1 MASQTTTVKQL
12 TASQLG
18 AVSAGGLPQVGEARA
33 KLLGKLGIGTLF
45 DILYYLP
52 RRYEDRRIKQAGEWK
67 PGETVTASGIITRT
81 ETTATRRGLSVV
93 RAEIRTGSGPL
104 TALWFNQP
112 FVTRSLRRGLP
123 VTVTGRID
131 GGLFGNEIAVAD
143 YEIGNPVNAVH
154 VGRIVPFYSATEDL
168 SQRTLRRLM
177 HKLVKQY
184 ACWAKD
190 LLPPQVAMD
199 LHLPPLAES
208 LLQVHFPGDFEALA
222 KARERLA
229 FEELFLF
236 QLGLGM
242 VQGTI
247 QHRGVG
253 RRPQSELAEAFIG
266 GLPFSLTPAQQR
278 VLGEIRSDLAAPRRM
293 YRLVQGD
300 VGCGKTV
307 VALYAL
313 LYAVASGYQGALMAP
328 TEVLAEQHYLGLKS
342 SAERLEVR
350 VAVLTGGGARRQ
362 REESLEA
369 LRNGQID
376 IVVGTHALLEEG
388 VVFDRLGLIVI
399 DEQHRFG
406 VRQRDLLQ
414 SKAPQADVLVMT
426 ATPIPRSLT
435 LTLYGD
441 LDLSVIDQLPPGRQG
456 VKTYFL
462 PVQEKQRAY
471 KFLRQELQAGRQAY
485 VVCPLIEESEKLDVE
500 AAANRASELQEEFPE
515 YSIGLL
521 HGRMKMEDKARVMG
535 EFRAGDINL
544 LVATTVIEV
553 GVDVAN
559 ASLMIVEGVERFGLS
574 QLHQLRGRVGR
585 GKAAGYC
592 ILIGNPNTDEARDR
606 VRTLVKHQ
614 DGFKVAE
621 QDLAIRGPGELMGVR
636 QHGLSDF
643 RVVDILKDAY
653 LMEKSRSYA
662 ARYLKHVNDIG
673 DISPEDMCP
682 HTLMQEIRFRFPS
695 LIYGLKF

>member
-1 MASQTTTVKQL
+1 MSRGTATVKQL
-12 TASQLG
+12 TACQLG
-18 AVSAGGLPQVGEARA
+18 AVPAGNLPQVGEARA

-45 DILYYLP
+45 DVLYYLP
-52 RRYEDRRIKQAGEWK
+52 RRYEDRRLNQSGELK
-67 PGETVTASGIITRT
+67 PGENATVWGIITRT

-93 RAEIRTGSGPL
+93 RAEIRTGGGPL

-112 FVTRSLRRGLP
+112 FLTRSLRRGLP

-131 GGLFGNEIAVAD
+131 GGLFGNEITVAD
-143 YEIGNPVNAVH
+143 YEIGNPEDAVH

-177 HKLVKQY
+177 YKLVKQY

-190 LLPPQVAMD
+190 LLPPQVAVE

-208 LLQVHFPGDFEALA
+208 LRQVHFPGNFEALA

-236 QLGLGM
+236 GLGLGRI
-242 VQGTI
+242 QDTI

-253 RRPQSELAEAFIG
+253 RRPKSDLAETFVR
-266 GLPFSLTPAQQR
+266 GLPFPLTSAQQR

-313 LYAVASGYQGALMAP
+313 LYAVAAGYQGALMAP
-328 TEVLAEQHYLGLKS
+328 TEVLAVQHYLGLKGP
-342 SAERLEVR
+342 AERLGVQ
-350 VAVLTGGGARRQ
+350 AAALTGGDSKRH
-362 REESLEA
+362 REETLDA
-369 LRNGQID
+369 LKNGQID

-388 VVFDRLGLIVI
+388 VVFNNLGLIVI

-406 VRQRDLLQ
+406 VRQRDILQ
-414 SKAPQADVLVMT
+414 SKAPQADVLVMS

-462 PVQEKQRAY
+462 PDREKQRAY
-471 KFLRQELQAGRQAY
+471 RFLRQELDAGRQAY
-485 VVCPLIEESEKLDVE
+485 VVCPLIEESEKLEME

-515 YSIGLL
+515 YNVGLL
-521 HGRMKMEDKARVMG
+521 HGRLKLEEKARVME
-535 EFRAGDINL
+535 EFRAGDINI

-592 ILIGNPNTDEARDR
+592 ILIGNPQTDEARDR
-606 VRTLVKHQ
+606 VKTLVKHQ
-614 DGFKVAE
+614 DGFKIAE
-621 QDLAIRGPGELMGVR
+621 RDLAIRGPGELMGVK

-643 RVVDILKDAY
+643 RVVDIFKDAY
-653 LMEKSRSYA
+653 LMETSRSYA
-662 ARYLKHVNDIG
+662 ARYIGHVNDTI
-673 DISPEDMCP
+673 
-682 HTLMQEIRFRFPS
+682 MQEIGFRFPS

>member
-1 MASQTTTVKQL
+1 MSRDAATVKQL
-12 TASQLG
+12 TACQLG
-18 AVSAGGLPQVGEARA
+18 AVPAGGLPQVGEARA
-33 KLLGKLGIGTLF
+33 KLLGKLGMGSLF

-52 RRYEDRRIKQAGEWK
+52 RRYEDRRINQPDELK
-67 PGETVTASGIITRT
+67 PGENATVSGIITGT

-93 RAEIRTGSGPL
+93 RAEIRTAGGPF

-123 VTVTGRID
+123 VTITGRLD
-131 GGLFGNEIAVAD
+131 GGLFGSEITVAD
-143 YEIGNPVNAVH
+143 YEIGNPEDAVH

-177 HKLVKQY
+177 YKLVKQY
-184 ACWAKD
+184 SGWAKD
-190 LLPPQVAMD
+190 LLPAQVAAE

-208 LLQVHFPGDFEALA
+208 LRQVHFPSNFEALA
-222 KARERLA
+222 KARERLV

-236 QLGLGM
+236 ALGLGKI
-242 VQGTI
+242 QDAI

-253 RRPQSELAEAFIG
+253 RSPKSDLAETFVRD
-266 GLPFSLTPAQQR
+266 LPFPLTPAQER

-313 LYAVASGYQGALMAP
+313 LYAVAAGYQGALLAP
-328 TEVLAEQHYLGLKS
+328 TEVLAEQHYLGLKV
-342 SAERLEVR
+342 SAERLGVQ
-350 VAVLTGGGARRQ
+350 VAALTGGDSKRR
-362 REESLEA
+362 REETLVA
-369 LRNGQID
+369 LKNGQID
-376 IVVGTHALLEEG
+376 LVVGTHALLDEG
-388 VVFDRLGLIVI
+388 VAFDNLGLIVI

-406 VRQRDLLQ
+406 VQQRDILQ

-456 VKTYFL
+456 VKTFFL
-462 PVQEKQRAY
+462 PDREKQRAY
-471 KFLRQELQAGRQAY
+471 RFLRQELEAGRQAF
-485 VVCPLIEESEKLDVE
+485 VVCPLIEESEKLEVE
-500 AAANRASELQEEFPE
+500 AAANRASELREEFPE
-515 YSIGLL
+515 YQVGLL
-521 HGRMKMEDKARVMG
+521 HGRLKMEEKARVME
-535 EFRAGDINL
+535 EFRAGEINI

-585 GKAAGYC
+585 GKDAGYC
-592 ILIGNPNTDEARDR
+592 ILIGNPQTEEARDR
-606 VRTLVKHQ
+606 VKTLVKHQ

-621 QDLAIRGPGELMGVR
+621 RDLAIRGPGELMGVR

-643 RVVDILKDAY
+643 RVVDIFKDAH
-653 LMEKSRSYA
+653 LMETSRSYA
-662 ARYLKHVNDIG
+662 ARYLIHVNDTI
-673 DISPEDMCP
+673 
-682 HTLMQEIRFRFPS
+682 MQEIGFRFPS
-695 LIYGLKF
+695 LIYGVKF

>member
-1 MASQTTTVKQL
+1 MSRGTATIKQL
-12 TASQLG
+12 TACQLG
-18 AVSAGGLPQVGEARA
+18 AVPAGGLPQVGEARA

-52 RRYEDRRIKQAGEWK
+52 RRYEDRRINQSGELK
-67 PGETVTASGIITRT
+67 PGENATVCGIITRT

-93 RAEIRTGSGPL
+93 RAEIRTGGGPL

-112 FVTRSLRRGLP
+112 FLMRSLRRGLP

-131 GGLFGNEIAVAD
+131 GGLFGNEITVAD
-143 YEIGNPVNAVH
+143 YEIGNPEDTVH
-154 VGRIVPFYSATEDL
+154 VGRIVPFYGATEDL

-177 HKLVKQY
+177 YKLVKQY
-184 ACWAKD
+184 SCWTKD
-190 LLPPQVAMD
+190 LLPAQVAVE

-208 LLQVHFPGDFEALA
+208 LRQVHFPSNFEALA

-236 QLGLGM
+236 ALGLGKI
-242 VQGTI
+242 QDTI

-253 RRPQSELAEAFIG
+253 RRPKSALAETFVR
-266 GLPFSLTPAQQR
+266 GLPFPLTPAQQR
-278 VLGEIRSDLAAPRRM
+278 VLGEIRGDLAAPRRM
-293 YRLVQGD
+293 YRLLQGD

-313 LYAVASGYQGALMAP
+313 LYAVAAGYQGALMAP
-328 TEVLAEQHYLGLKS
+328 TEVLAEQHYLGLKGP
-342 SAERLEVR
+342 AERLGVQ
-350 VAVLTGGGARRQ
+350 AAALTGGDSKRH
-362 REESLEA
+362 REETLEA

-376 IVVGTHALLEEG
+376 IVVGTHALLDEG
-388 VVFDRLGLIVI
+388 VVFDNLGLIVI

-406 VRQRDLLQ
+406 VRQRDILQ

-462 PVQEKQRAY
+462 PDREKQRAY
-471 KFLRQELQAGRQAY
+471 RFLRQELDAGRQAY
-485 VVCPLIEESEKLDVE
+485 VVCPLIEESEKLEVE

-515 YSIGLL
+515 YNVGLL
-521 HGRMKMEDKARVMG
+521 HGRLKMEEKARVME
-535 EFRAGDINL
+535 EFRAGDINI

-585 GKAAGYC
+585 GKDAGYC
-592 ILIGNPNTDEARDR
+592 ILIGNPQTDEARDR
-606 VRTLVKHQ
+606 VKTLVKHQ
-614 DGFKVAE
+614 DGFQVAE
-621 QDLAIRGPGELMGVR
+621 RDLAIRGPGELMGVR

-643 RVVDILKDAY
+643 RVVDIFKDAS
-653 LMEKSRSYA
+653 LMETSRSYA
-662 ARYLKHVNDIG
+662 ARYLGHVNDTI
-673 DISPEDMCP
+673 
-682 HTLMQEIRFRFPS
+682 MQEIGFRFPS
-695 LIYGLKF
+695 LIYGFKF